1 MRNHAIK
8 ILSLI
13 LLFVGAWFVF
23 SGARDFLASK
33 FGQFRMSRQW
43 HAPQASPQGGGE
55 EAPDLGPAVARLVI
69 PRLDVHLFVV
79 EGTDMRDLRIGPGH
93 MEGTAM
99 PGQDGNCVIA
109 GHRDTHFRPLKDLE
123 KGDDIILQTRNGEYH
138 YKVVKTN
145 VVPPTDTKPLDPT
158 SQPVL
163 HLITCYPFYYIG
175 SAPKRFVVTAQL
187 DQSQAYRTSSASAPR
202 S

>member
-1 MRNHAIK
+1 
-8 ILSLI
+8 
-13 LLFVGAWFVF
+13 
-23 SGARDFLASK
+23 LASK
-33 FGQFRMSRQW
+33 LGQYRMSRNF
-43 HAPQASPQGGGE
+43 HAPKPAPNGGGE

-79 EGTDMRDLRIGPGH
+79 EGTDMQDLRIGPGH
-93 MEGTAM
+93 MEGTAL
-99 PGQDGNCVIA
+99 PGQAGNCVIA

-123 KGDDIILQTRNGEYH
+123 KGDDIVLQTRYGEYH
-138 YKVVKTN
+138 YKVVKTT
-145 VVPPTDTKPLDPT
+145 VVSPNDTKPLDPT
-158 SQPVL
+158 KQPVL

-187 DQSQAYRTSSASAPR
+187 DQSQTYSTSASNTPR